1 MSKERIKIKLKE
13 KEDAIIYYEKTVSKN
28 ITTRKRAT
36 VIYYASKGISNITEL
51 HRRCGYTRVFI
62 RNTLNGYTEKGINYI
77 YECRRGIKK
86 SALDAIESD
95 LLKEFEQTPP
105 SSIPEAVSRIKE
117 KFGITLTETPV
128 RYWLKKRGF
137 VTSNQSRYRQ
147 KQI

>member
-1 MSKERIKIKLKE
+1 MSKQTITIELNE
-13 KEDAIIYYEKTVSKN
+13 NEDAIIYYEKTLGEN
-28 ITTRKRAT
+28 ITIKKRAT
-36 VIYYASKGISNITEL
+36 VIYYASKGISSITEL

-62 RNTLNGYTEKGINYI
+62 KSTLKGYAEKGINYI

-86 SALDAIESD
+86 SALDAIESE
-95 LLKEFEQTPP
+95 LLKEFEQAPP

-128 RYWLKKRGF
+128 RYWLRKKGF
-137 VTSNQSRYRQ
+137 VTSDQSRYQQ